1 MENSE
6 LFQQIKSDVF
16 LRLGIKL
23 SDQDPIFAM
32 VLANQATMQTFSG
45 PIVSA
50 IESIPDVLE
59 GTLNIIATAVE
70 EAEKT
75 AGTLTA
81 ETKALLVALSKV
93 EIESAHQRIREA
105 VESSVDK
112 ALANSLNRVQAD
124 VQAIESKVKSM
135 GANFRDRKASLLNL
149 VLAGALF
156 TLIGVFSLGLYVLY
170 DIGVSNRNSAEFWK
184 GKYSEQQDV
193 ISNLPPSVKKLF
205 GSTAKG
211 N

>member
-1 MENSE
+1 MENNE

-59 GTLNIIATAVE
+59 GSLNIIATAVE
-70 EAEKT
+70 EAERT

-112 ALANSLNRVQAD
+112 ALANSLNRVHAD
-124 VQAIESKVKSM
+124 VQAIESKLKST
-135 GANFRDRKASLLNL
+135 GANLRDRKASLLNL

-156 TLIGVFSLGLYVLY
+156 TLIGAFSLGLYVLY
-170 DIGVSNRNSAEFWK
+170 DIGMSNRNSAEFWK

-193 ISNLPPSVKKLF
+193 INTLPPSVKKLF
-205 GSTAKG
+205 GSAAKG

>member
-1 MENSE
+1 MDNNE

-16 LRLGIKL
+16 LRLNIKL

-32 VLANQATMQTFSG
+32 VLANQATMQTFSQ

-50 IESIPDVLE
+50 IESIPDILE
-59 GTLNIIATAVE
+59 GSLNIIATAVE

-75 AGTLTA
+75 AATITA

-93 EIESAHQRIREA
+93 ETESAHQRIREA
-105 VESSVDK
+105 IESSVDK
-112 ALANSLNRVQAD
+112 ALASSLNRVQAD
-124 VQAIESKVKSM
+124 VQAIEGKVKSM
-135 GANFRDRKASLLNL
+135 GGSFRDKKASVLNL

-156 TLIGVFSLGLYVLY
+156 SLIGLFSLGLYVLY
-170 DIGVSNRNSAEFWK
+170 DIGMSNRNAAEFWK
-184 GKYSEQQDV
+184 GKYVEQLNV

-205 GSTAKG
+205 GSTVKE
-211 N
+211 

>member
-1 MENSE
+1 MENNE

-59 GTLNIIATAVE
+59 GSLNIIATAVE

-105 VESSVDK
+105 VEGSVDK
-112 ALANSLNRVQAD
+112 ALANSLNRVHAD
-124 VQAIESKVKSM
+124 VQAIESKLKST
-135 GANFRDRKASLLNL
+135 GANLRDRKASLLNL

-156 TLIGVFSLGLYVLY
+156 TLIGAFSLGLYVLY
-170 DIGVSNRNSAEFWK
+170 DIGMSNRNSAEFWK

-193 ISNLPPSVKKLF
+193 INTLPLSVKKLF
-205 GSTAKG
+205 GSAAKG

>member
-1 MENSE
+1 MENNE

-59 GTLNIIATAVE
+59 GSLNIIATAVE

-112 ALANSLNRVQAD
+112 ALAKSLNRVHAD
-124 VQAIESKVKSM
+124 VQAIESKLKST
-135 GANFRDRKASLLNL
+135 GANLRDRKASLLNL

-156 TLIGVFSLGLYVLY
+156 TLIGAFSLGLYVLY
-170 DIGVSNRNSAEFWK
+170 DIGMSNRNSAEFWK

-193 ISNLPPSVKKLF
+193 INTLPPSVKKLF
-205 GSTAKG
+205 GSAAKG

>member
-16 LRLGIKL
+16 LRLGVKL

-50 IESIPDVLE
+50 IESIPEALE

-75 AGTLTA
+75 AATLSA

-93 EIESAHQRIREA
+93 EIEAAHLRIREA
-105 VESSVDK
+105 IESSVDK
-112 ALANSLNRVQAD
+112 ALASSLNRVQVD
-124 VQAIESKVKSM
+124 VLAIEGKVKSM
-135 GANFRDRKASLLNL
+135 GGNFRDKKASLLNL

-156 TLIGVFSLGLYVLY
+156 SLIGLSSLGLYMLY
-170 DIGVSNRNSAEFWK
+170 DIGMDNRIAADIYKAKFK
-184 GKYSEQQDV
+184 EQAHI
-193 ISNLPPSVKKLF
+193 ISTLPPPVKKLF
-205 GSTAKG
+205 MPNYNG